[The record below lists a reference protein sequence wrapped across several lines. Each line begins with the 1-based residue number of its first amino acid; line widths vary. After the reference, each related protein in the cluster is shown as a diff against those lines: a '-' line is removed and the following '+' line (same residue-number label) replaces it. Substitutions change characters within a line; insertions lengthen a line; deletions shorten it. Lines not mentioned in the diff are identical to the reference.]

1 VSTEPY
7 RIRLRGP
14 WEVAWRRSR
23 EPRVE
28 SQESRVE
35 SQRDRATP
43 DSDAGSAPEFD
54 TQYLPA
60 AWREL
65 FGEEAG
71 SARFRRRFNRPTNL
85 GPQQRVSIVLQ
96 DVAGGVSLWINRHPV
111 AAAKAQE
118 RAVFDVTEH
127 LEDYNLLEV
136 EIAFDPAHDRH
147 SPGGLWQP
155 VLLEISPAE

>member
-1 VSTEPY
+1 V
-7 RIRLRGP
+7 
-14 WEVAWRRSR
+14 
-23 EPRVE
+23 
-28 SQESRVE
+28 
-35 SQRDRATP
+35 
-43 DSDAGSAPEFD
+43 EFD
-54 TQYLPA
+54 TEYMPA

-85 GPQQRVSIVLQ
+85 GPHQRVSVVLQ
-96 DVAGGVSLWINRHPV
+96 DVAGDVAMRINGHPV
-111 AAAKAQE
+111 AAAKARE
-118 RAVFDVTEH
+118 RTVFDVTER

-136 EIAFDPAHDRH
+136 EVTFDPAQHPQ